1 MKNETSTK
9 MLPTLFGSSLV
20 LLACSALLIGG
31 LAGRPAHGLSV
42 PKGSNVVHVSEFDYG
57 FKIDGNIAKGNVVI
71 VDTNRGTMPHELVMF
86 KTDAAKPLP
95 LRKNKELDEE
105 SPSIEAVIDSGSA
118 LAPGE
123 TRILTGTLDPGHY
136 VIVCNLPA
144 HFQLGMHYNVTV
156 K

>member
-9 MLPTLFGSSLV
+9 TLPTLFGSALV
-20 LLACSALLIGG
+20 LLACSALLIVG
-31 LAGRPAHGLSV
+31 LAGRPANGLAV
-42 PKGSNVVHVSEFDYG
+42 PTGSRVVHVSEFDYG
-57 FKIDGNIAKGNVVI
+57 FKVDGNITKGNVVL

-86 KTDAAKPLP
+86 KTDAAKSLP

-136 VIVCNLPA
+136 VIVCNLPG
-144 HFQLGMHYNVTV
+144 HFQFGMHHDVIV

>member
-1 MKNETSTK
+1 
-9 MLPTLFGSSLV
+9 
-20 LLACSALLIGG
+20 
-31 LAGRPAHGLSV
+31 V

-57 FKIDGNIAKGNVVI
+57 FKIDGNITKGNVVL
-71 VDTNRGTMPHELVMF
+71 VDTNRGTIPHELVMF
-86 KTDAAKPLP
+86 KTGASKPLP

-105 SPSIEAVIDSGSA
+105 SSLLEGVIDSGSA

-123 TRILTGTLDPGHY
+123 TRILTGTLDPGTY

-144 HFQLGMHYNVTV
+144 HFQLGMHDNVTV